1 MSTHAT
7 RGQVTPPATAA
18 VKKPARSSIV
28 KAALARAPGKGNPKK
43 FLAFLD
49 TLPPGTMTAAQIDR
63 EIDEVRG
70 DWGR

>member
-1 MSTHAT
+1 MSTHAA
-7 RGQVTPPATAA
+7 RGQVTQPATALR
-18 VKKPARSSIV
+18 KPARSMLV
-28 KAALARAPGKGNPKK
+28 KAALARTPGKGNPKK
-43 FLAFLD
+43 FLAFLA

>member
-1 MSTHAT
+1 MSTHSA
-7 RGQVTPPATAA
+7 RSQVAVSATAA
-18 VKKPARSSIV
+18 FKKPARASIV
-28 KAALARAPGKGNPKK
+28 KAALARTPGKGNPKK
-43 FLAFLD
+43 FLAFLA

>member
-1 MSTHAT
+1 MSTPAT
-7 RGQVTPPATAA
+7 RGQGTQQATATL
-18 VKKPARSSIV
+18 KKPVRSSLV
-28 KAALARAPGKGNPKK
+28 KAALARTPGKGNPKK
-43 FLAFLD
+43 FLAFLA